1 MIKTILQAASI
12 PARAVQWSSPP
23 EETYALYFDD
33 VEVDGSDGLEVVI
46 LRHAAMVEL
55 YAPTLDDALAA
66 ETTFE
71 SQLLARGLR
80 WTKQATYWLKD
91 VQRYQTIYEFDFIE
105 KKEGQING

>member
-12 PARAVQWSSPP
+12 PAWPVQCSNPP

-33 VEVDGSDGLEVVI
+33 VEVDGSDGLEVLL

-71 SQLLARGLR
+71 SQLLAHGLR

-91 VQRYQTIYEFDFIE
+91 VQRYQTIYEFDFTE
-105 KKEGQING
+105 KRRA